1 MFLPYVAG
9 CAHLMPSRSRD
20 AYIRRMDAPAT
31 RRAVTL
37 AVIVAALGYF
47 VDIYD
52 LILFAMVR
60 TRSVTDLGVSAHDL
74 KDQGIYLFN
83 MQMGGLLLGGILW
96 GVLGDKRGRLSV
108 LFGSITMYSLANIAN
123 GFVTGIEG
131 YAACRLIAGIGLAGE
146 LGAGVT
152 LVSELMSRDK
162 RGIGT
167 MIVAALGISGGL
179 LAGWIGG
186 AFGPGLPWRTAYF
199 IGGGLGLGL
208 LLLRLGVM
216 ESGMF
221 RTTFANKQVERGN
234 FLKLFSRRK
243 RLLRYLAIICVGVP
257 IWYAV
262 GILYT
267 FSNDLGKALGLAEP
281 PNPARTLFFDYGGA
295 AIGGLLS
302 GMLSQ
307 YLRSRR
313 RAIAIFMFALAAL
326 VAAYFVFGG
335 VSSTVFYA
343 LAGFGG
349 MATGYWAVFMS
360 TATELFGT
368 NLRAT
373 VAITAPNF
381 VRGSAVLL
389 TTAFKQLTPPL
400 GLVGAAIAVGVFA
413 FGVGVLG
420 LISLPET
427 FDVDLDFH
435 EADDVE
441 LPRATATA

>member
-1 MFLPYVAG
+1 MT
-9 CAHLMPSRSRD
+9 D
-20 AYIRRMDAPAT
+20 AYSRRVNSLAS
-31 RRAVTL
+31 RRAVHL
-37 AVIVAALGYF
+37 AVLVAALGYF

-52 LILFAMVR
+52 LILFGMVR
-60 TRSVTDLGVSAHDL
+60 TGSLRSLGIASDQAL

-83 MQMGGLLLGGILW
+83 MQMGGMLLGGILW

-123 GFVTGIEG
+123 GFVHGIDG

-152 LVSELMSRDK
+152 LVSEIMGRTH

-167 MIVAALGISGGL
+167 AIVAGLGISGGL

-186 AFGPGLPWRTAYF
+186 AFGEGLPWRTAYF

-208 LLLRLGVM
+208 LLLRLGVA

-221 RTTFANKQVERGN
+221 RATVARQVERGN
-234 FLKLFSRRK
+234 FFKLLASRK

-267 FSNDLGKALGLAEP
+267 FSNDLGKALGLSPAP
-281 PNPARTLFFDYGGA
+281 IPARVLFFDYGGS

-302 GMLSQ
+302 GLLSQ
-307 YLRSRR
+307 YLQSRR
-313 RAIAIFMFALAAL
+313 RALAIFMLALAIL
-326 VAAYFVFGG
+326 VAAYFAFGG
-335 VSSTVFYA
+335 TSSTVFYA
-343 LAGFGG
+343 LCGLGG
-349 MATGYWAVFMS
+349 VAAGYWAVFLS
-360 TATELFGT
+360 TASELFGT

-373 VAITAPNF
+373 VTTTVPNF

-389 TTAFKQLTPPL
+389 TTGFQALTPPL

-413 FGVGVLG
+413 FGVGGLG
-420 LISLPET
+420 LLSVRET
-427 FDVDLDFH
+427 FSVDLDFH
-435 EADDVE
+435 EVDE
-441 LPRATATA
+441 TPLPRATAA

>member
-1 MFLPYVAG
+1 VV
-9 CAHLMPSRSRD
+9 S
-20 AYIRRMDAPAT
+20 PAT
-31 RRAVTL
+31 QRAVGL

-60 TRSVTDLGVSAHDL
+60 TRSVTDLGVSAADL

-96 GVLGDKRGRLSV
+96 GVIGDKRGRLSV
-108 LFGSITMYSLANIAN
+108 LFGSITMYSLANLAN
-123 GFVTGIEG
+123 GLVHTIDG

-152 LVSELMSRDK
+152 LVSELMGRTK

-167 MIVAALGISGGL
+167 AVIAGVGISGGL

-199 IGGGLGLGL
+199 IGGGLGLVL
-208 LLLRLGVM
+208 LLLRLGVI

-221 RTTFANKQVERGN
+221 RATVAKRVERGN
-234 FLKLFSRRK
+234 FLRLFSSGK
-243 RLLRYLAIICVGVP
+243 RLRRYLAIVCVGLP

-267 FSNDLGKALGLAEP
+267 FSNDLGKALGLSEA
-281 PNPARTLFFDYGGA
+281 PNPARVLFFDYGGA
-295 AIGGLLS
+295 AIGGVLAGL
-302 GMLSQ
+302 LSQ
-307 YLRSRR
+307 YLQSRR
-313 RAIAIFMFALAAL
+313 RTLAIFMFALAVL
-326 VAAYFVFGG
+326 VAAYFVIGG
-335 VSSTVFYA
+335 TSSALFYA
-343 LAGFGG
+343 LCGLGG
-349 MATGYWAVFMS
+349 VATGYWAVFMS
-360 TATELFGT
+360 TASELFGT

-373 VAITAPNF
+373 ATTTAPNF
-381 VRGSAVLL
+381 VRGAAVLF
-389 TTAFKQLTPPL
+389 TTGFKALTPPL

-413 FGVGVLG
+413 FGVAVIG
-420 LISLPET
+420 LMSLPET
-427 FDVDLDFH
+427 FSVDLDF
-435 EADDVE
+435 EESDESDRS
-441 LPRATATA
+441 RASG

>member
-1 MFLPYVAG
+1 MV
-9 CAHLMPSRSRD
+9 S
-20 AYIRRMDAPAT
+20 PAT
-31 RRAVTL
+31 RRAATL

-60 TRSVTDLGVSAHDL
+60 TRSVTDLGVAAQDL

-108 LFGSITMYSLANIAN
+108 LFGSITMYSVANIAN
-123 GFVTGIEG
+123 GFVHGIDS

-152 LVSELMSRDK
+152 LVSELMGRER

-167 MIVAALGISGGL
+167 MIVAAVGISGGL

-186 AFGPGLPWRTAYF
+186 AFGPGLAWRTAYF
-199 IGGGLGLGL
+199 IGGGLGLAL
-208 LLLRLGVM
+208 LLLRLGLI

-221 RTTFANKQVERGN
+221 RATLANKQVKRGN
-234 FLKLFSRRK
+234 FFKLFARRK
-243 RLLRYLAIICVGVP
+243 RLLRYFAIICAGVP
-257 IWYAV
+257 IWYTV
-262 GILYT
+262 GVLYT

-307 YLRSRR
+307 YLKSRR
-313 RAIAIFMFALAAL
+313 RAIAIFMLALAIL
-326 VAAYFVFGG
+326 VAAYFLFGG

-343 LAGFGG
+343 LAGLGG
-349 MATGYWAVFMS
+349 VATGYWAVFMS
-360 TATELFGT
+360 TASELFGT

-373 VAITAPNF
+373 VTTTVPNF

-389 TTAFKQLTPPL
+389 TTGFKELTPAF
-400 GLVGAAIAVGVFA
+400 GLVGAAVAVGVFA
-413 FGVGVLG
+413 FGIGVLG

-427 FDVDLDFH
+427 FSVDLDFQ
-435 EADDVE
+435 EVDEVE
-441 LPRATATA
+441 LPRAANAA

>member
-1 MFLPYVAG
+1 MV
-9 CAHLMPSRSRD
+9 S
-20 AYIRRMDAPAT
+20 PAT
-31 RRAVTL
+31 RRAATL
-37 AVIVAALGYF
+37 AVIVASLGYF

-60 TRSVTDLGVSAHDL
+60 TRSVTDLGVGAQDL

-108 LFGSITMYSLANIAN
+108 LFGSIAMYSVANIAN
-123 GFVTGIEG
+123 GFVHGIDS

-152 LVSELMSRDK
+152 LVSELMGRDK

-167 MIVAALGISGGL
+167 MIVAAVGISGGL

-186 AFGPGLPWRTAYF
+186 AFGPGLAWRTAYF
-199 IGGGLGLGL
+199 IGGGLGLAL
-208 LLLRLGVM
+208 LLLRLGLI

-221 RTTFANKQVERGN
+221 RATLANKQVKRGN
-234 FLKLFSRRK
+234 FLKLFVRRK
-243 RLLRYLAIICVGVP
+243 RLLRYLAIICAGVP
-257 IWYAV
+257 IWYTV
-262 GILYT
+262 GVLYT

-307 YLRSRR
+307 YLKSRR
-313 RAIAIFMFALAAL
+313 RAIAIFMLALGIL
-326 VAAYFVFGG
+326 VAAYFLFGG
-335 VSSTVFYA
+335 MSSTVFYA
-343 LAGFGG
+343 LAGLGG
-349 MATGYWAVFMS
+349 VATGYWAVFMS
-360 TATELFGT
+360 TASELFGT

-373 VAITAPNF
+373 VTTTVPNF

-389 TTAFKQLTPPL
+389 TTGFKELTPPL
-400 GLVGAAIAVGVFA
+400 GLVGAAVAVGVFA
-413 FGVGVLG
+413 FGIGVLG

-427 FDVDLDFH
+427 FSVDLDFQ
-435 EADDVE
+435 EVDDVE
-441 LPRATATA
+441 LPRAATAA

>member
-1 MFLPYVAG
+1 MV
-9 CAHLMPSRSRD
+9 S
-20 AYIRRMDAPAT
+20 PAT
-31 RRAVTL
+31 RRAATL
-37 AVIVAALGYF
+37 AVIVASLGYF

-60 TRSVTDLGVSAHDL
+60 TRSVTDLGVGAQDL

-108 LFGSITMYSLANIAN
+108 LFGSITMYSVANIAN
-123 GFVTGIEG
+123 GFVHGIDS

-152 LVSELMSRDK
+152 LVSELMGRDK

-167 MIVAALGISGGL
+167 MIVAAVGISGGL

-186 AFGPGLPWRTAYF
+186 AFGPGLEWRTAYL
-199 IGGGLGLGL
+199 IGGGLGLAL
-208 LLLRLGVM
+208 LLLRLGLI

-221 RTTFANKQVERGN
+221 RATLANKQVQRGN
-234 FLKLFSRRK
+234 FLKLFVRRK
-243 RLLRYLAIICVGVP
+243 RLLRYLAIICAGVP
-257 IWYAV
+257 IWYTV
-262 GILYT
+262 GVLYT

-307 YLRSRR
+307 YLKSRR
-313 RAIAIFMFALAAL
+313 RAIAIFMLALGIL
-326 VAAYFVFGG
+326 VAAYFLFGG
-335 VSSTVFYA
+335 MSSTVFYV
-343 LAGFGG
+343 LAGLGG
-349 MATGYWAVFMS
+349 VATGYWAVFMS
-360 TATELFGT
+360 TASELFGT

-373 VAITAPNF
+373 VTTTVPNF

-389 TTAFKQLTPPL
+389 TTGFKELTPPL
-400 GLVGAAIAVGVFA
+400 GLVGAAVAVGVFA
-413 FGVGVLG
+413 FGIGVLG

-427 FDVDLDFH
+427 FSVDLDFQ
-435 EADDVE
+435 EVDDIE
-441 LPRATATA
+441 LPRAATAA

>member
-1 MFLPYVAG
+1 M
-9 CAHLMPSRSRD
+9 
-20 AYIRRMDAPAT
+20 YIRRVISPEA
-31 RRAVTL
+31 RRAANL

-60 TRSVTDLGVSAHDL
+60 TRSVADLGVAAQDL
-74 KDQGIYLFN
+74 KDQGIYLLN
-83 MQMGGLLLGGILW
+83 MQLGGLLLGGILW

-108 LFGSITMYSLANIAN
+108 LFGSITMYSLANLAN
-123 GFVTGIEG
+123 GFVHGIEG

-152 LVSELMSRDK
+152 LVSELMGRHN

-199 IGGGLGLGL
+199 IGGGLGLAL
-208 LLLRLGVM
+208 LLLRLGVI

-221 RTTFANKQVERGN
+221 RATLANKQVERGN
-234 FLKLFSRRK
+234 FFKLFSRRK

-257 IWYAV
+257 TWYAI

-302 GMLSQ
+302 GLLSQ

-313 RAIAIFMFALAAL
+313 RALAIFLLALAGL
-326 VAAYFVFGG
+326 VAAYFLFGG
-335 VSSTVFYA
+335 VSSTLFYA
-343 LAGFGG
+343 LAGLGG
-349 MATGYWAVFMS
+349 IATGYWAVFLS
-360 TATELFGT
+360 TAAELFGT

-373 VAITAPNF
+373 VTTTAPNF

-389 TTAFKQLTPPL
+389 TTGFQQLTPSL

-413 FGVGVLG
+413 FGAAALG
-420 LISLPET
+420 LRALPET
-427 FDVDLDFH
+427 FGVDLDFQ
-435 EADDVE
+435 EVDEIE
-441 LPRATATA
+441 LPRAAAAT

>member
-1 MFLPYVAG
+1 V
-9 CAHLMPSRSRD
+9 D
-20 AYIRRMDAPAT
+20 VPAT
-31 RRAVTL
+31 RRAVSL

-60 TRSVTDLGVSAHDL
+60 TRSVTDLGVSAADL

-83 MQMGGLLLGGILW
+83 MQMGGLLLGGIVW

-108 LFGSITMYSLANIAN
+108 LFGSITMYSLANLAN
-123 GFVTGIEG
+123 GFVHGIDS

-152 LVSELMSRDK
+152 LVSELMGRHN

-186 AFGPGLPWRTAYF
+186 AFGPGLAWRTAYF

-208 LLLRLGVM
+208 LVLRIGVI

-221 RTTFANKQVERGN
+221 RAVLAKPVKRGN
-234 FLKLFSRRK
+234 ILTLFSRRK

-267 FSNDLGKALGLAEP
+267 FSNDLGAALGLAEP

-295 AIGGLLS
+295 AIGGLLA

-307 YLRSRR
+307 YLESRR
-313 RAIAIFMFALAAL
+313 RAIAIFMLALAIL

-343 LAGFGG
+343 LAGLGG

-373 VAITAPNF
+373 VTTTVPNF

-389 TTAFKQLTPPL
+389 TTGFKQLTPPL
-400 GLVGAAIAVGVFA
+400 GLVGAAVAVGVFA

-420 LISLPET
+420 LLALPET
-427 FDVDLDFH
+427 FSVDLDFQ
-435 EADDVE
+435 EVDDV
-441 LPRATATA
+441 